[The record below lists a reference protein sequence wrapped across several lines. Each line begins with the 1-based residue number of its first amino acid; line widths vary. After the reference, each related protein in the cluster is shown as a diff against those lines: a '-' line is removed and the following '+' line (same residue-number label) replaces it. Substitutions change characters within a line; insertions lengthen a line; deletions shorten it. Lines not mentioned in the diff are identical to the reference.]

1 LRRPPRDSSLPRRLA
16 TLLAAVAAWGCGDA
30 PCGPEKGVVAR
41 VIDGDTVEL
50 EGGLRV
56 RYLDVD
62 CPEDT
67 NEVECFGEEA
77 RLANESRVL
86 GREVALQYE
95 SRCEDDYGR
104 LLAHVF
110 LDGRVVGLDLVAE
123 GYGCALIIAPN
134 TLHHDDFQEAQSWAR
149 AHGLGLWGACRDDLP
164 CH

>member
-1 LRRPPRDSSLPRRLA
+1 VTPIRKRFA
-16 TLLAAVAAWGCGDA
+16 VLLGAVALAGCGDS
-30 PCGPEKGVVAR
+30 PCGPDRGVVAR
-41 VIDGDTVEL
+41 VIDGDTIEL

-67 NEVECFGEEA
+67 HVVECFGEEA

-86 GREVALQYE
+86 GREVLLQYE

-104 LLAHVF
+104 LLAHVL
-110 LDGRVVGLDLVAE
+110 LDGRVVGRDLVAE
-123 GYGCALIIAPN
+123 GYGCALVIEPN
-134 TLHHDDFQEAQSWAR
+134 TLHGDEFREAQAWAR

-164 CH
+164 CR

>member
-1 LRRPPRDSSLPRRLA
+1 MRSLTAVVP
-16 TLLAAVAAWGCGDA
+16 LLIGALSGAACGDA
-30 PCGPEKGVVAR
+30 PCGPRTAVVAR

-50 EGGLRV
+50 EGGQRV
-56 RYLDVD
+56 RYLDID
-62 CPEDT
+62 CPEAT
-67 NEVECFGEEA
+67 HEVECFGEEA

-86 GREVALQYE
+86 GREVELQYE

-123 GYGCALIIAPN
+123 GYGCALVLPPN
-134 TLHHDDFQEAQSWAR
+134 TDHGEDFREAQAWAR

-164 CH
+164 CR